1 MTDPSLLL
9 QLWKSGAFLG
19 FGIVAAYLLLT
30 LVGKVDGKRAFYY
43 SAGAGG
49 LAALVDTIAA
59 GHQLQWSAVVV
70 ALSSIVGVIAKGPEL
85 KAKPT
90 EPTGN

>member
-1 MTDPSLLL
+1 MNDPGLIIK
-9 QLWKSGAFLG
+9 LWQSGAFLG
-19 FGIVAAYLLLT
+19 AGIVGAYLLLT
-30 LVGKVDGKRAFYY
+30 LVGKIDGKRAFYY

-49 LAALVDTIAA
+49 LAALVDTVAA

-85 KAKPT
+85 KKPA